1 MIAAFI
7 GEKDSLNHSYLV
19 YFVHYRRKREF
30 YAIYVFLC
38 LAAILKKHKEKGK
51 EVLKTKKKKPH
62 QQEKKR
68 KKEKSTKK
76 KFRSAY
82 ILLWSCGKLYCCL
95 LELGPER
102 V

>member
-51 EVLKTKKKKPH
+51 EVLKNEKKKAH
-62 QQEKKR
+62 QQEEREKRQIKKSEVLASFVSMC
-68 KKEKSTKK
+68 KVVL
-76 KFRSAY
+76 FLA
-82 ILLWSCGKLYCCL
+82 
-95 LELGPER
+95 
-102 V
+102 